1 MNELLLE
8 PLKYYEKIGKA
19 QHQET
24 TEAYFEKLLRESCV
38 DREEN
43 RATVKAYQ
51 KEMTAVDAVGKK
63 LRKYKFLRVLCIIA
77 AVLGGILAIYGLLS
91 LGNDAT
97 MGAILIGVGALLLIG
112 GILITVKKLK
122 HLIKDTD
129 AILEKHRARANELME
144 QAISQMAPLNALFS
158 DRDTF
163 RLIEQT
169 IPEFSFDVNYTKEH
183 EDLIS
188 PDGVHLLQDG
198 YALLADAIVK
208 AVKELL

>member
-19 QHQET
+19 QHQEN

-97 MGAILIGVGALLLIG
+97 MGAILIGVGANKSIKES
-112 GILITVKKLK
+112 TVV
-122 HLIKDTD
+122 D
-129 AILEKHRARANELME
+129 
-144 QAISQMAPLNALFS
+144 
-158 DRDTF
+158 
-163 RLIEQT
+163 IE
-169 IPEFSFDVNYTKEH
+169 
-183 EDLIS
+183 
-188 PDGVHLLQDG
+188 
-198 YALLADAIVK
+198 
-208 AVKELL
+208 ELLK